1 MFKELGMW
9 TMTMHY
15 FLLLTKYLSPLGLP
29 TVVRVETRTP
39 NPCWPLTDKASKQK
53 KKARTKS

>member
-1 MFKELGMW
+1 MDVTDGHMLMG
-9 TMTMHY
+9 H
-15 FLLLTKYLSPLGLP
+15 LSVVGLP

-53 KKARTKS
+53 KRARTKS